1 MCVVET
7 NLKYSLKIEKE
18 SLIKQLF
25 MKTQLS
31 TFIISANL
39 TVLQFLN
46 KLKGAKA
53 LKGAKIHN
61 S

>member
-39 TVLQFLN
+39 KVLQFLN

-53 LKGAKIHN
+53 LKRDKIHN

>member
-1 MCVVET
+1 
-7 NLKYSLKIEKE
+7 
-18 SLIKQLF
+18 

-39 TVLQFLN
+39 KALQFLN